1 MINIKITGHGIYIP
15 PKVETAKDL
24 AKKIGKSEEWI
35 INSTGVNERRI
46 SEIDVDEM
54 AAIACKEAIGNSS
67 PPDLIINASGVP
79 KQTIPDTSVFIQK
92 ELGFSGIP
100 SFSVHST
107 CLSFLT
113 AFNIASTLINSNQYK
128 KILIVSSDRGSIG
141 RNYSQPE
148 SSALL
153 GDAAA
158 AIIIEPSLD
167 SGLIDYRMNTYPD
180 GAQFTEVRGGGTFRH
195 PDNPKT
201 VDSDHYFSMSG
212 PKVYKMARRL
222 VYKMI
227 NDSLLNNSLKVSDI
241 NLLVPHQASGTA
253 IKAYSKFGG
262 FAEEKVI
269 NIIHKYGN
277 CVSASIP
284 LGLCIAIKDN
294 IIKDGDYIMMIGTGA
309 GLSVASAIIKY

>member
-24 AKKIGKSEEWI
+24 AKKIGKTEEWI

-128 KILIVSSDRGSIG
+128 K
-141 RNYSQPE
+141 Y
-148 SSALL
+148 
-153 GDAAA
+153 
-158 AIIIEPSLD
+158 
-167 SGLIDYRMNTYPD
+167 
-180 GAQFTEVRGGGTFRH
+180 
-195 PDNPKT
+195 
-201 VDSDHYFSMSG
+201 
-212 PKVYKMARRL
+212 
-222 VYKMI
+222 
-227 NDSLLNNSLKVSDI
+227 
-241 NLLVPHQASGTA
+241 
-253 IKAYSKFGG
+253 
-262 FAEEKVI
+262 
-269 NIIHKYGN
+269 
-277 CVSASIP
+277 
-284 LGLCIAIKDN
+284 
-294 IIKDGDYIMMIGTGA
+294 
-309 GLSVASAIIKY
+309 